1 MAASDPDRVLPMTP
15 PIARLLLTVACTAT
29 AVLLCLPP
37 KALASGSAADGVRA
51 PSCRVVAAHDR

>member
-1 MAASDPDRVLPMTP
+1 MAVSDPDRVPPMTP

-37 KALASGSAADGVRA
+37 KALASGGAADGVRA
-51 PSCRVVAAHDR
+51 PTCRIGAAHGR

>member
-1 MAASDPDRVLPMTP
+1 MTP

-37 KALASGSAADGVRA
+37 KVLASGGAADGVRA
-51 PSCRVVAAHDR
+51 PTCRIGAAHGR